1 MYSKSDHT
9 FVICG
14 YKENP
19 YIEETIRSIQ
29 DQTVLGNVLL
39 STSTPNSYLKHL
51 CDQYGLQMAVNPQPS
66 SLGGDWNFGY
76 DSAETPLVTL
86 AHQDDR
92 YEANY
97 LERML
102 STVNDYHMRQ
112 QQVSLLFSDYYE
124 IRNDHVIAANR
135 ILKVKRAMNAIL
147 KHPMFNKSVFVKKRV
162 LSLGCSICCPSVTFV
177 KPMLG
182 TSIFDTKLKNSC
194 DYLAWVTYAS
204 KPGSFVYLPEKLLGH
219 RIYEESATTA
229 NLSDNIRRGEDERIL
244 SMLWPTSIA
253 RMINSVYVKSEKSN
267 QL

>member
-1 MYSKSDHT
+1 MYSSSDHT

-14 YKENP
+14 YRENP
-19 YIEETIRSIQ
+19 YIEQTIQSIQ
-29 DQTVLGNVLL
+29 KQTVLGNVLL
-39 STSTPNSYLKHL
+39 STSTPNAF
-51 CDQYGLQMAVNPQPS
+51 LQDICARYALSMIINPQPS

-102 STVNDYHMRQ
+102 STVNDYLEKNQ
-112 QQVSLLFSDYYE
+112 KASLLFSDYYE
-124 IRNDHVIAANR
+124 IRNDQAIRANR
-135 ILKVKRAMNAIL
+135 LLQVKRIMNAIL
-147 KHPMFNKSVFVKKRV
+147 KYPRFNRSALIKRRV

-182 TSIFDTKLKNSC
+182 DSIFNAKLKNSC
-194 DYLAWVTYAS
+194 DYLAWVTFAS
-204 KPGSFVYLPEKLLGH
+204 RPGNFVYLPEKLMGH
-219 RIYEESATTA
+219 RIYEQSATSA
-229 NLSDNIRRGEDERIL
+229 NLSDNIRRGEDEQIL
-244 SMLWPTSIA
+244 SMLWPKWIA
-253 RMINSVYVKSEKSN
+253 RLINSVYAKSEKSN

>member
-1 MYSKSDHT
+1 MYSHLDHT

-19 YIEETIRSIQ
+19 YIEQTIQSLKN
-29 DQTVLGNVLL
+29 QTVLGNILM
-39 STSTPNSYLKHL
+39 STSTPNAFLQQM
-51 CDQYGLQMAVNPQPS
+51 CDRHEIEMIVSPHPS

-76 DSAETPLVTL
+76 DHATTPLVTL
-86 AHQDDR
+86 AHQDDT
-92 YEANY
+92 YDAAY

-102 STVNDYHMRQ
+102 STVNQYEEHNQ
-112 QQVSLLFSDYYE
+112 SVSLLFSDYFE
-124 IRNDHVIAANR
+124 IRNDQPIKDNR

-147 KHPMFNKSVFVKKRV
+147 KRPAFNKSVFVKKRV

-182 TSIFDTKLKNSC
+182 DSIFDTRLKNSC

-204 KPGSFVYLPEKLLGH
+204 KPGSFVYIPEKLLGH
-219 RIYEESATTA
+219 RIYEESATTK
-229 NLSDNIRRGEDERIL
+229 NLGENIRREEDEHIL
-244 SMLWPTSIA
+244 CMLWPKPIA
-253 RMINSVYVKSEKSN
+253 RLVNTFYAKSEKSN